1 MRMTATQGFR
11 MYPTLRDTVN
21 RIGICLCIMIAL
33 MQGGDFFWTM
43 LDFMLRDRL
52 SAESAYFCSVLI
64 ETVSY
69 LSYFMI
75 PALLFAPLSRGRE
88 REPIRF
94 DTRMPAYAPFLV
106 FSGVAFTYAMAQ
118 CNGWLMDRIGYSI
131 DSVPIYGGG
140 NDPLAIALFITV
152 SLAPAVCEEFLFRGV
167 VYGNLRRFG
176 VPFAVI
182 VSSALF
188 ALMHENIAQTIYT
201 FAGGIA
207 LALCYELTGSIWC
220 GTFLHLFNN
229 LLSCVSEILLA
240 RMGEDALPILYAVDI
255 CVLVLGVVSALILLF
270 LYRKNRQQPCTA
282 SGGSLIGDLPESL
295 PPYPAGSL
303 SARAAA
309 GGLLAPGMIVYVTAE
324 IILTVLNAAVIYGRL

>member
-1 MRMTATQGFR
+1 MTVTQESR
-11 MYPTLRDTVN
+11 TYPSLRDTAN

-33 MQGGDFFWTM
+33 MQGGNFFWTT
-43 LDFMLRDRL
+43 LDLALRDRL
-52 SAESAYFCSVLI
+52 PAEHAYFCSVLI
-64 ETVSY
+64 ETISY

-94 DTRMPAYAPFLV
+94 DTRMPAYSPLLV
-106 FSGVAFTYAMAQ
+106 LSGVAFTYAVAQ
-118 CNGWLMDRIGYSI
+118 FNGWLMDRIGYGV
-131 DSVPIYGGG
+131 DSVPVYSGG

-152 SLAPAVCEEFLFRGV
+152 SLAPAFCEEFLFRGV

-176 VPFAVI
+176 VPFAGI
-182 VSSALF
+182 VSSLLF

-207 LALCYELTGSIWC
+207 LALCYELSGSIWC

-240 RMGEDALPILYAVDI
+240 RMGEDALPVLYITDG
-255 CVLVLGVVSALILLF
+255 CMLGLGVISTLILLF
-270 LYRKNRQQPCTA
+270 LYRKNQRQPDTA
-282 SGGSLIGDLPESL
+282 SGGSLIGRLPESL
-295 PPYPAGSL
+295 PPTPVVHVKAGTVVS
-303 SARAAA
+303 
-309 GGLLAPGMIVYVTAE
+309 GLLAPGMIVYVAVEIAITA
-324 IILTVLNAAVIYGRL
+324 LNAAMVYGGF